1 MHGDHME
8 GLKPLPPPWAAQG
21 GEFID
26 KAVAAAGSVDSN
38 TKRSQGLLPCV
49 SRVYF
54 EGTGVKPLTG
64 PNSLRQN
71 GANPDP
77 PHRSPPNRIP
87 HRPGG
92 LPIRAQRYCLGRL
105 RPE

>member
-49 SRVYF
+49 FREFILKAPGSS
-54 EGTGVKPLTG
+54 PLRGQTACAKMA
-64 PNSLRQN
+64 PTRTPPTAVPQTESLIVQAAYPF
-71 GANPDP
+71 GHSA
-77 PHRSPPNRIP
+77 I
-87 HRPGG
+87 
-92 LPIRAQRYCLGRL
+92 A
-105 RPE
+105 